1 MISLRKIFIFIFI
14 WFPYIST
21 EYKRRFCIKMPFLHR
36 LACFRYVDLFS
47 GVSVY
52 LIIND
57 EGNDR
62 DDVVFLIFLYQVSSL
77 S

>member
-1 MISLRKIFIFIFI
+1 MISLRKS
-14 WFPYIST
+14 FPFFFGFHISQWNING
-21 EYKRRFCIKMPFLHR
+21 RFCIKMPFLHR
-36 LACFRYVDLFS
+36 LACFRYVDPFS
-47 GVSVY
+47 GVIGD

-57 EGNDR
+57 EGNNR